1 MDIVITPED
10 RIKELGLKLPMTAPA
25 LGHYEPWCIVGNTF
39 MTSGQFPWIDGDL
52 KYRGR
57 LGKDINL
64 EQGYDACRL
73 AALNA
78 ISQLKS
84 AVDDLSKVS
93 RIFRI
98 EGVLN
103 VAEGVDFHPKAL
115 DGASD
120 IINFIFSEYGRH
132 TRMIWTNPVMP
143 MNSVCLVYIFAEI
156 CKEPSCCKQQ

>member
-1 MDIVITPED
+1 MGIVITPED

-93 RIFRI
+93 RVFRI

-120 IINFIFSEYGRH
+120 IINSIFSERGRH

-143 MNSVCLVYIFAEI
+143 MNSVCIVYIFAEI
-156 CKEPSCCKQQ
+156 CKEPSFCKQQ